1 MTVSRGARIF
11 IGVLVCLFVLVIGT
25 SVALIESGEVV
36 VIHTRDSDGE
46 LHSARVWVVD
56 HEGHQW
62 VTPGNRS
69 NAWFQWLLAD
79 PRVELVRSGVRSCRV
94 ATIVESP
101 ASIPV
106 LEVFLEKYS
115 SVIRATGLLNLLLE
129 PTGDESPPVAVR
141 LGAC

>member
-1 MTVSRGARIF
+1 M
-11 IGVLVCLFVLVIGT
+11 
-25 SVALIESGEVV
+25 
-36 VIHTRDSDGE
+36 
-46 LHSARVWVVD
+46 
-56 HEGHQW
+56 
-62 VTPGNRS
+62 
-69 NAWFQWLLAD
+69 AD

-94 ATIVESP
+94 ATVVESP

-129 PTGDESPPVAVR
+129 PAGDQSPPVAVR